1 MVGKSTTSEI
11 LKIASLPETIR
22 SDARIKPY
30 MTRERLLKVARRKSV
45 DVQEKVYANLRQKLE
60 KSENTSINQLQN
72 LKEPRKSGIALLMRR
87 SVKFK

>member
-1 MVGKSTTSEI
+1 
-11 LKIASLPETIR
+11 
-22 SDARIKPY
+22 
-30 MTRERLLKVARRKSV
+30 MTRERLLKVARRKGV

-87 SVKFK
+87 SVKLKR